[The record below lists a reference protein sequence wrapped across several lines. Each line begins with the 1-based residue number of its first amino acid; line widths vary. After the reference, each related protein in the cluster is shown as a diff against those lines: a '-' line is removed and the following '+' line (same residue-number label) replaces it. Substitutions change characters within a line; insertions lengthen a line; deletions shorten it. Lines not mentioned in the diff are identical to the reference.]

1 MKSKIKIGII
11 GCGKISDAYLKGCA
25 SYDILEIATCADLDL
40 GRAQAKAAEFNITKG
55 CSTEELIADP
65 GIDLVVNLTIPKVH
79 AEINLAAIAAGKHVW
94 CEKPFVI
101 TREECR
107 QVLEAARAKGMR
119 VGSAPDTFLGEGIQ
133 TCRKLIDDGAIGEPV
148 AATAFMAGHGHET
161 WHPSPAFYYERGG
174 GPMLDMGPYYLTALV
189 NLIGPMRR
197 VCGAVATTFSERTI
211 TSQPLAGTKIPVE
224 TPTHLTG
231 AIDFQNG
238 AIATVIMSFDVWAHH
253 LPLVEIHGT
262 EGSLSVP
269 DPNNTGGEVSLR
281 RSGAKEW
288 EPIAHTHTKIVGRGV
303 GVADMACAILG
314 DRAHRASGDLAAHV
328 VDAMLAFEE
337 SSESGRHIELTTTC
351 EKPAAVPTGLPTGE
365 LDR

>member
-1 MKSKIKIGII
+1 MKSKINVGII
-11 GCGKISDAYLKGCA
+11 GCGKISNAYLKGCA
-25 SYDILEIATCADLDL
+25 KYDILNVTACADLDL
-40 GRAQAKAAEFNITKG
+40 ERARAKASEFSISKA
-55 CSTEELIADP
+55 CSTQELIADP
-65 GIDLVVNLTIPKVH
+65 EIDLIVNLTIPKAH

-94 CEKPFVI
+94 CEKPFV
-101 TREECR
+101 TNREESR
-107 QVLEAARAKGMR
+107 EVLAAAQAQGVR

-133 TCRKLIDDGAIGEPV
+133 TCRKLIDEGAIGELV
-148 AATAFMAGHGHET
+148 AATAFMAGHGHES

-197 VCGAVATTFSERTI
+197 VCGAVATTFPERKI
-211 TSQPLAGTKIPVE
+211 TSQPLAGTKIKVE

-238 AIATVIMSFDVWAHH
+238 AIATVIMSFDVWGHH
-253 LPLVEIHGT
+253 LPRVEIHGT

-269 DPNNTGGEVSLR
+269 DPNATAGEILLR
-281 RSGAKEW
+281 RAGEKEW
-288 EPIAHTHTKIVGRGV
+288 GPIEPTHTKIAGRGV

-314 DRAHRASGDLAAHV
+314 SRPHRASGELAAHV

-337 SSESGRHIELTTTC
+337 SSASGRHIDLATTC
-351 EKPAAVPTGLPTGE
+351 EKPAALPTGLPAGQ